1 MYSTSSMF
9 ITILS
14 DKTILHTLKNIDNK
28 KIFVSHT
35 FNLDIK
41 SKTAS
46 TKPTYKETNNTFTT
60 IIADKT
66 ILLIALLKNTDNET
80 SSTALTSSTVIPGA
94 SDQREERR

>member
-28 KIFVSHT
+28 KILVSHT
-35 FNLDIK
+35 FNLDSK

-80 SSTALTSSTVIPGA
+80 SSIALTSSTVIPGA
-94 SDQREERR
+94 SGQREERR